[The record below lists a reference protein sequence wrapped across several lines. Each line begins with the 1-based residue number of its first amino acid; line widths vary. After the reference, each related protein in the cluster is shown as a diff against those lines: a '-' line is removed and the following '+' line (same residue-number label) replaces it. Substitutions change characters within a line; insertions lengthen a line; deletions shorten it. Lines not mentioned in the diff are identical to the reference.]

1 MVKTQHISGGGT
13 EFPSENMYI
22 EEGIAWEGLWDVI
35 LGQPPRRKF
44 SLYTPRIIFS
54 IKPSSFQFSI
64 FFLVSPTNFH
74 IQSVGFVGR
83 FVGLSGLSG
92 LGWFVGRLFV
102 GSSISFN
109 FFKFILLLLLFFSL
123 SKVFYPFHISQN
135 FPFSST
141 PVSPL
146 STYIWLINICL
157 SGFSFQGGRTLPFL
171 LEIFLSLFSS
181 FSLVHL
187 LILFGHLLT
196 LHGHGH

>member
-1 MVKTQHISGGGT
+1 MKGLDFLSCVQFLPLVYQRPHI
-13 EFPSENMYI
+13 
-22 EEGIAWEGLWDVI
+22 
-35 LGQPPRRKF
+35 
-44 SLYTPRIIFS
+44 
-54 IKPSSFQFSI
+54 
-64 FFLVSPTNFH
+64 VSWVCGEWL
-74 IQSVGFVGR
+74 ICGVWYFVR
-83 FVGLSGLSG
+83 A
-92 LGWFVGRLFV
+92 
-102 GSSISFN
+102 FN
-109 FFKFILLLLLFFSL
+109 FFRFILLLLLFFSL

-171 LEIFLSLFSS
+171 LKIFLSLFSS

-187 LILFGHLLT
+187 LILFGYLLT